1 MTLLVFLRSREDDLP
16 PKRSSSVKAFQAD
29 ASSSENDTLTSTN
42 TYNSRY
48 WHNAKA
54 SYDANSYTRY
64 DGQNFTAGGGA
75 GAGGGGA
82 YANGGHT
89 LPAPK
94 TLVVTASSAPIVTRS
109 NGTLS
114 QRAPPAT
121 PPPTSGPAHVH
132 APSRTHSYAVSQ
144 ATLERMGA
152 VPVMVPA
159 QSRAGSL
166 V

>member
-1 MTLLVFLRSREDDLP
+1 M
-16 PKRSSSVKAFQAD
+16 KAFQAD

-64 DGQNFTAGGGA
+64 DGQSFTTGGGT
-75 GAGGGGA
+75 GGGVGGA

-94 TLVVTASSAPIVTRS
+94 TLVVTANSAPIVTRS
-109 NGTLS
+109 NGSLS
-114 QRAPPAT
+114 HRAPPAT
-121 PPPTSGPAHVH
+121 PPPPSGSAPTHV
-132 APSRTHSYAVSQ
+132 PSRTHSYAVSQ
-144 ATLERMGA
+144 AVLERMGA